1 MSYEWKSIKALRFH
15 VQKVLPLV
23 YDDTLSYYEL
33 LNKVVVK
40 LNDLIENNENIPD
53 FISGIIS
60 DFITSGELAKVVSDI
75 ISDFI
80 LNVKYPP
87 EGITPAVG
95 DGSADDTEA
104 IRECLDYA
112 KTNNM
117 CLYFPSGKYLTDS
130 LEVTDTLMIK
140 GDDRYTSV
148 IVLKG
153 GATKPLISGELNTLS
168 ISNIG
173 FDANADVQVN
183 NIDLLNCE
191 VNSGIITNAYFTDG
205 DTNINLTVNGDMQIS
220 DTIVDRSLTYGI
232 KVSGEGYTQADNI
245 IFKQISAINGTAYL
259 EVNGNKNIFE
269 QLKLI
274 GACDK
279 GVIVNGNN
287 NVIKLWKTVAN
298 NLYVDNGTDNDYEI
312 YTEKST
318 IKDYVDENIDTTK
331 DYVNEKIGETNAKID
346 TANVNIAN
354 NTEAISNLNTT
365 VENLQNRIVYVE
377 DFGAVG
383 DGVTNDTAAIQAA
396 IDSVDLSGGEVVFG
410 NKTYAVDHLRIMY
423 SGTVL
428 KGIPS
433 TKEARGTVLIAA
445 STNTDPLVSFDSDDM
460 TTCGG
465 IVDMALMGNNNR
477 QNLDTA
483 VNKIGLYVKNRA
495 ELILTNVFIS
505 GFIKGGIYCLDTWDS
520 RFIGV
525 EIRACGVADINP
537 ALYFGSDDDS
547 CNSIHC
553 FGMHI
558 EECPY
563 QMRIA
568 DVSSHIQFV
577 ACKFEGGA
585 SYGEANVGE
594 RWNLIDEGVYSVT
607 FDSCFFSNNANAIWL
622 DVRNN
627 ETIFTGCQFSKGHG
641 TLIKNASATPG
652 YGNGLII
659 NACSFEG
666 FGQYEDRPLYI
677 GDNNIISNC
686 RFDMYGMTK
695 KIYVAGSYCSITGN
709 QFNSKVENNNPIFE
723 MVGTHNSF
731 ANNRYNGCHVL
742 WVGNKD
748 NKYDN
753 MHEYTSTKTAPFI
766 INFQDAV
773 VTNIFYN
780 NADAITLGAA
790 NFQHP
795 SYDARFGIYVNQGSI
810 TLGNDIVQGGTV
822 VAAGEFAKFQYVNQ
836 ISKFKRIN

>member
-1 MSYEWKSIKALRFH
+1 MSYEWKSINLLRYH

-40 LNDLIENNENIPD
+40 LNDLIKNNENIPD
-53 FISGIIS
+53 FINTIIS
-60 DFITSGELAKVVSDI
+60 DFITSGELANVVSNI

-140 GDDRYTSV
+140 GDDRYSSV

-153 GATKPLISGELNTLS
+153 GATNPLISGELNTLS

-183 NIDLLNCE
+183 NIDLLSCE

-232 KVSGEGYTQADNI
+232 KITGNGYTQANNI
-245 IFKQISAINGTAYL
+245 IFNQISAINGVAYL
-259 EVNGNKNIFE
+259 EVNGDKNIFE

-274 GACDK
+274 GTCNN

-287 NVIKLWKTVAN
+287 NVVKMWKTDAN
-298 NLYVDNGTDNDYEI
+298 NLYDDNGSNNDYEV
-312 YTEKST
+312 YTENST
-318 IKDYVDENIDTTK
+318 IKDYVDEKISDTETELNDRIDDANENIT
-331 DYVNEKIGETNAKID
+331 
-346 TANVNIAN
+346 N
-354 NTEAISNLNTT
+354 NTNAISNLNNTIT
-365 VENLQNRIVYVE
+365 DLASRVVYVE

-383 DGVTNDTAAIQAA
+383 DGVTNDTVAIQAA

-410 NKTYAVDHLRIMY
+410 NKTYAVDHLHIMY
-423 SGTVL
+423 SGTIL

-445 STNTDPLVSFDSDDM
+445 STNADPLVSFDSEDM

-465 IVDMALMGNNNR
+465 IIDMALMGNNNR

-483 VNKIGLYVKNRA
+483 VNKIGLYVRNRA
-495 ELILTNVFIS
+495 DLILTNVFIS
-505 GFIKGGIYCLDTWDS
+505 GFLKGGIYCLDTWDS

-525 EIRACGVADINP
+525 EIRACGVADTNP
-537 ALYFGSDDDS
+537 ALFLGSEDDS

-553 FGMHI
+553 FGLHI

-563 QMRIA
+563 QMHIA

-577 ACKFEGGA
+577 ACKFEGGGT
-585 SYGEANVGE
+585 YGEGNVGE
-594 RWNLIDEGVYSVT
+594 RWNLIDEGVYSIT
-607 FDSCFFSNNANAIWL
+607 FDSCFFSNNANAIWV

-641 TLIKNASATPG
+641 TLIKNASDTDG
-652 YGNGLII
+652 YGAGLII

-686 RFDMYGMTK
+686 RFDMHGMTK

-723 MVGTHNSF
+723 MIGSYSRF

-742 WVGNKD
+742 WTGNKD
-748 NKYDN
+748 NMYDN
-753 MHEYTSTKTAPFI
+753 MCEYMITKTAPFI
-766 INFQDAV
+766 INFKDAV
-773 VTNIFYN
+773 VPNIFYN
-780 NADAITLGAA
+780 SADSITLGAT
-790 NFQHP
+790 NFQNP
-795 SYDARFGIYVNQGSI
+795 TYDARFAIFVNQGSI
-810 TLGNDIVQGGTV
+810 TLGSDIVLGGTV
-822 VAAGEFAKFQYVNQ
+822 IAAGELAKFQYVNQ
-836 ISKFKRIN
+836 ISRFKRIS